1 MYLQSLNTFLNKSNG
16 NGTRN
21 TSVRDNYYYRD
32 NHHNIS
38 AQVSI
43 SIVFVIPIGTD
54 QYVDI
59 LYTKGILLTMDL
71 INN

>member
-43 SIVFVIPIGTD
+43 SIVFCNTYWNRPIRGYPIYQRD
-54 QYVDI
+54 PV
-59 LYTKGILLTMDL
+59 
-71 INN
+71 NNGSD

>member
-21 TSVRDNYYYRD
+21 TSVRDNNYYRD

-38 AQVSI
+38 AQ
-43 SIVFVIPIGTD
+43 
-54 QYVDI
+54 DI
-59 LYTKGILLTMDL
+59 LYAKRILLSMNYNL
-71 INN
+71 N